1 MAAAS
6 LPSSSMVK
14 AKRKRNLPSGTDVV
28 VGASFETESLR
39 QGLRSLY
46 DMVPLNPDGTPLL
59 TKMRKGRG
67 KNATFMPV
75 PVQLGAFTRGVYA
88 FFDYENSPIY
98 VGQTRE
104 KVSGRIGRHLTNQR
118 TDAVAMSVLDP
129 FEVCYI
135 SVWPLPELQDDKA
148 SDPAVIRELNILER
162 AVFNSLKG
170 DGQYPILLNEKDP
183 PVADDL
189 VDLPQ
194 CFTQKVLSDELISI
208 RGHPDTRIARRAL
221 TISRLAQVISERE
234 LKGTGLRRAL
244 VVQALRLQTLSEL
257 RFMDT
262 GGQARVIKREAK
274 EGEDEKGE

>member
-1 MAAAS
+1 MAKGKKGQDGHAEE
-6 LPSSSMVK
+6 VK
-14 AKRKRNLPSGTDVV
+14 IP
-28 VGASFETESLR
+28 GASFETESLR
-39 QGLRSLY
+39 QGLKSFY
-46 DMVPLNPDGTPLL
+46 DIVPTDADGAPLL
-59 TKMRKGRG
+59 TKFKKLRG
-67 KNATFMPV
+67 KNGGHSSV
-75 PVQLGAFTRGVYA
+75 PVQLGAFKKGVYA

-104 KVSGRIGRHLTNQR
+104 KISGRIGRHLTNQR

-129 FEVCYI
+129 FEVCHI
-135 SVWPLPELQDDKA
+135 SVWPLPDLQDE
-148 SDPAVIRELNILER
+148 PANSPVVIDELNKLER

-183 PVADDL
+183 PSSDDI
-189 VDLPQ
+189 DTLPE
-194 CFTQKVLSDELISI
+194 CFSAQILPEILISI

-244 VVQALRLQTLSEL
+244 VVQAMRLQALSEA
-257 RFMDT
+257 RFFET
-262 GGQARVIKREAK
+262 GGQAQVAERDTK

>member
-1 MAAAS
+1 MAKTKKGEK
-6 LPSSSMVK
+6 LPPDIS
-14 AKRKRNLPSGTDVV
+14 

-39 QGLRSLY
+39 QGLKKLY
-46 DMVPLNPDGTPLL
+46 DMVPSKPDGTPLL
-59 TKMRKGRG
+59 TRTKKGRG
-67 KNATFMPV
+67 KNAVDRQAPV
-75 PVQLGAFTRGVYA
+75 PLGTFTRGVYA

-129 FEVCYI
+129 FEVCYV
-135 SVWPLPELQDDKA
+135 SVWPLPELQDEKA
-148 SDPAVIRELNILER
+148 SDPTVIKELNRLER

-183 PVADDL
+183 PAADDL
-189 VDLPQ
+189 AGLPQ
-194 CFTQKVLSDELISI
+194 GFTQKVLPDELISI

-244 VVQALRLQTLSEL
+244 VVQALRLQTLSES
-257 RFMDT
+257 RFMDA
-262 GGQARVIKREAK
+262 GGQAQVIKREAK

>member
-1 MAAAS
+1 MAKTKKREKI
-6 LPSSSMVK
+6 LPDT
-14 AKRKRNLPSGTDVV
+14 G

-39 QGLRSLY
+39 QGLRRLY
-46 DMVPLNPDGTPLL
+46 DMVPSKSDGAPLL
-59 TKMRKGRG
+59 TRTKKGRG
-67 KNATFMPV
+67 KNAVDRQVPV
-75 PVQLGAFTRGVYA
+75 PLGAFTRGVYA

-129 FEVCYI
+129 FEVCYVT
-135 SVWPLPELQDDKA
+135 VWPLPDLQDEKA
-148 SDPAVIRELNILER
+148 SDPIVIKELNRLER

-183 PVADDL
+183 PIADAL
-189 VDLPQ
+189 TDLPQ
-194 CFTQKVLSDELISI
+194 EFSQKILPDDLIII

-244 VVQALRLQTLSEL
+244 VVQALRLQALSEA
-257 RFMDT
+257 RFMDA
-262 GGQARVIKREAK
+262 GGQAQVIKREAK